1 MSRILVAVQTRVVQ
15 VYRKVTRIEKRT
27 LLSYGLFAGFLW
39 MPVLAPNFSAE
50 SVAARIMNLIA
61 IVLGIAATAVG
72 GWTFITS
79 KDWWRGMAG
88 IIGLVVGIGLIVS
101 GGFNV
106 FQGNTLGDVV
116 YNLLVDLASG

>member
-1 MSRILVAVQTRVVQ
+1 
-15 VYRKVTRIEKRT
+15 
-27 LLSYGLFAGFLW
+27 
-39 MPVLAPNFSAE
+39 
-50 SVAARIMNLIA
+50 
-61 IVLGIAATAVG
+61 
-72 GWTFITS
+72 
-79 KDWWRGMAG
+79 MAG